1 MVPVEGRSRINVLIT
16 ARHSYVGNALAGW
29 LSNWGSGYN
38 VEFISQR
45 DDAWKTYDF
54 SRADV
59 VVDVTG
65 IAHVDV
71 DPSDSSAES
80 EYNRVNCDLAL
91 ETAEYAAR
99 AGVSQFIY
107 MSSMIV
113 YGVTGINMH
122 SIDASTLPEP
132 ENFYGR
138 SKLNAETALRKLI
151 GDDNFDDSRAGVVFK
166 TDSAMNLALI
176 RSPMVYGPGS
186 KGNYPSLAK
195 LAVKTPVFPATKNF
209 RSMIYIEHLCELIR
223 QIIERR
229 DSGIF
234 CPQNRM
240 PVNTGDMVRL
250 ISHAHGR
257 PLYCVPGASDVIV
270 SVYNRLKGKSDGGK
284 VVSKLLAYTEKVFGD
299 YAYTLELSNIYD
311 GCYQL
316 YPFSRTIWKTEK
328 KDDRRI
334 RYIGTDRE
342 ALMNPLVSIITVTKN
357 SARTL
362 RTTMES
368 VLNQTYK
375 NVEYLIIDGASTDD
389 TVRLAESYRDRFEQ
403 AGIMYHI
410 ISEPDNGIY
419 DAMNKG
425 IDRSKGDLIGIINSD
440 DWYEVNAL
448 ERMVDTYRE
457 THFDMFYADLRILR
471 EQKNGLFTEM
481 MIKHSAL
488 KSPVVSRDW
497 NHPTTFVT
505 RDIYDRYR
513 YKQDSIHD
521 DWDLVLRIRNDGCR
535 IAILNEVLANF
546 RYGGISNQKS
556 IKSSF
561 KRGRERY
568 HIYREN
574 GFSRLYLFE
583 CIWVELVK
591 LFT

>member
-1 MVPVEGRSRINVLIT
+1 M
-16 ARHSYVGNALAGW
+16 GNALAGW
-29 LSNWGSGYN
+29 LSNWGSRYN
-38 VEFISQR
+38 VDFISQR
-45 DDAWKTYDF
+45 DDAWKNYDF
-54 SRADV
+54 SKTDV

-65 IAHVDV
+65 IAHVDI
-71 DPSDSSAES
+71 DPADTAAEN

-91 ETAEYAAR
+91 ETAEYAKN

-122 SIDASTLPEP
+122 SIDEFTVPEP

-138 SKLNAETALRKLI
+138 SKLNAESALRKLV
-151 GDDNFDDSRAGVVFK
+151 GDKNREDTTAGCSFN
-166 TDSAMNLALI
+166 TDSSMKLALV

-186 KGNYPSLAK
+186 KGNYPKLAE
-195 LAVKTPVFPATKNF
+195 LAVKTPFFPATKNF

-223 QIIERR
+223 QIIEHG
-229 DSGIF
+229 DSGVF

-240 PVNTGDMVRL
+240 PANTGDLVRL

-257 PLYCVPGASDVIV
+257 PLYCIPGLSGVVV
-270 SVYNRLKGKSDGGK
+270 SVYEKLKDSRAGGK
-284 VVSKLLAYTEKVFGD
+284 LVSKLCAYTEKVFGD
-299 YAYTLELSNIYD
+299 YAYTIELSEIYG

-316 YPFSRTIWKTEK
+316 YPFSRTVWKTEK
-328 KDDRRI
+328 RDDRRI
-334 RYIGTDRE
+334 RYIDAGSKAMTD
-342 ALMNPLVSIITVTKN
+342 PLVSIITVTMN
-357 SARTL
+357 SARTVA
-362 RTTMES
+362 TTIES
-368 VLNQTYK
+368 VLDQTYK
-375 NVEYLIIDGASTDD
+375 NIEYLIIDGDSTDD
-389 TVRLAESYRDRFEQ
+389 TVKIAESYSEKFAER
-403 AGIMYHI
+403 GIAYRI

-425 IDRSKGDLIGIINSD
+425 IDRSTGDLVGIINSD
-440 DWYEVNAL
+440 DWYEVNAV

-457 THFDMFYADLRILR
+457 THFDMFYADLRIVR
-471 EQKNGLFTEM
+471 EQKNGLFSEM

-488 KSPVVSRDW
+488 RSPVVSRDW

-505 RDIYDRYR
+505 REIYDRYR
-513 YKQDSIHD
+513 YKQKSIHD

-546 RYGGISNQKS
+546 RYGGISNKKS
-556 IKSSF
+556 IKSSI

-568 HIYREN
+568 NIYREN
-574 GFSRLYLFE
+574 GYSRLYLFE
-583 CIWVELVK
+583 CIWVELIK

>member
-1 MVPVEGRSRINVLIT
+1 MEGRSKYNVLIT

-29 LSNWGSGYN
+29 LSNWGKRYN
-38 VEFISQR
+38 VDFISQR
-45 DDAWKTYDF
+45 DDSWKAYDF
-54 SRADV
+54 SKADV

-71 DPSDSSAES
+71 DPTDTSAEN

-91 ETAEYAAR
+91 ETAEMAAR

-122 SIDASTLPEP
+122 SIDAATVPEP

-138 SKLNAETALRKLI
+138 SKLNAETALRKLV
-151 GDDNFDDSRAGVVFK
+151 GDKNADESRAGAKFDA
-166 TDSAMNLALI
+166 DSAMKLALV

-186 KGNYPSLAK
+186 KGNYPTLARF
-195 LAVKTPVFPATKNF
+195 AVKTPVFPATKNF

-223 QIIERR
+223 QIIERK
-229 DSGIF
+229 DEGIF

-240 PVNTGDMVRL
+240 PVNTCDMVKL
-250 ISHAHGR
+250 ISHAHGK
-257 PLYCVPGASDVIV
+257 PLYCVAGASDVIV
-270 SVYNRLKGKSDGGK
+270 SAYKKLINTGRSG
-284 VVSKLLAYTEKVFGD
+284 KLLSKIAAYTEKVFGD

-334 RYIGTDRE
+334 RYISRERKSQTD
-342 ALMNPLVSIITVTKN
+342 PLVSIITVTKN
-357 SARTL
+357 SAHTL
-362 RTTMES
+362 ATTIES
-368 VLNQTYK
+368 VLGQTYK
-375 NVEYLIIDGASTDD
+375 NIEYLIIDGVSDDD
-389 TVRLAESYRDRFEQ
+389 TVKIAESYAEKFAQ
-403 AGIMYHI
+403 AGIEYHV

-440 DWYEVNAL
+440 DWYEVNAV

-457 THFDMFYADLRILR
+457 TYFDMFYADLRILK
-471 EQKNGLFTEM
+471 EQPNGLFTEM

-488 KSPVVSRDW
+488 KNPVVSRDW

-505 RDIYDRYR
+505 REIYDRYR
-513 YKQDSIHD
+513 FRQKSIHD
-521 DWDLVLRIRNDGCR
+521 DWDLVLRIRNDGGR

-546 RYGGISNQKS
+546 RYGGISNRKNIASS
-556 IKSSF
+556 IK
-561 KRGRERY
+561 RGKERY
-568 HIYREN
+568 QIYREN

-583 CIWVELVK
+583 CIWVELLK
-591 LFT
+591 LFM